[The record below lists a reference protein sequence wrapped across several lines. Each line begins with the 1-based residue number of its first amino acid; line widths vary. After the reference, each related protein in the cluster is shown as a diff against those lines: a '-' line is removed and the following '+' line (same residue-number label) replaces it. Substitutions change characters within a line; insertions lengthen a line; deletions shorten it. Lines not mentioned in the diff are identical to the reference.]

1 MLRHLS
7 TDGVPEPR
15 MSAAGYGSTQ
25 PLVPY
30 TNPNANTLNRRVDIV
45 VLSTA
50 SAEANA
56 LLPGLDSKSKTGG
69 TP

>member
-1 MLRHLS
+1 MLTYLGS
-7 TDGVPEPR
+7 DGVPEPR
-15 MSAAGYGSTQ
+15 MYAAGYGSTK
-25 PLVPY
+25 PLLPESD
-30 TNPNANTLNRRVDIV
+30 PNALTVNRRVDIV

-56 LLPGLDSKSKTGG
+56 LLPGIDAAHRGA

>member
-1 MLRHLS
+1 
-7 TDGVPEPR
+7 
-15 MSAAGYGSTQ
+15 MSATGYSSTR
-25 PLVPY
+25 PLVPI
-30 TNPNANTLNRRVDIV
+30 TDPTAITVNRRVDIV

-56 LLPGLDSKSKTGG
+56 LLPGIAAAHRGV